1 MSKIGIDVST
11 LATPNPSGIARY
23 VHSLLGAMAE
33 LDTEDEIILCFRMSR
48 LRRYRYFRRAKKT
61 NFPLRLF
68 HDGFAPLL
76 ARSLDLFHGPDDRIA
91 TVGNVP
97 MVATVHDMFSFD
109 YPEFSSTKFRAKKAK
124 YVSDC
129 ARRSKLLIFDSSHSQ
144 NQFTSRFP
152 VDESRLRVVPLGVNH
167 NLISVSDSEAQTRRD
182 SLGLPSEYLLMLGI
196 NPRKN
201 YERVLEAYSLLPMDS
216 PPLVLAGALGSGVET
231 VFQII
236 SRLGLSGRVIVLGRI
251 AEQDVGP
258 IYLGAQLLVFP
269 SICEGFGLPVLE
281 AFVCGT
287 PVLTSNTG
295 ALPETAGDAA
305 LFVDPLN
312 VAAISNG
319 ILNVLEDSQYASQ
332 LSRKGKARALLFS
345 WQNTAKLTLAA
356 YQDAMRF

>member
-33 LDTEDEIILCFRMSR
+33 LDTEDEFFLCYRLSR
-48 LRRYRYFRRAKKT
+48 LRRYRHFRNANKP

-68 HDGFAPLL
+68 QDGFSPLL

-109 YPEFSSTKFRAKKAK
+109 YPEFSSARFRAKKEM
-124 YVSDC
+124 YVGDC
-129 ARRSKLLIFDSSHSQ
+129 ARRSKLLIFDSSDSRD
-144 NQFTSRFP
+144 QFTSRFP
-152 VDESRLRVVPLGVNH
+152 VDDSRLRVIPLGVNH
-167 NLISVSDSEAQTRRD
+167 NLMAIDAQEAQARRD
-182 SLGLPSEYLLMLGI
+182 KLKLPAEYLLMLGI

-201 YERVLEAYSLLPMDS
+201 YARVLEAYSLLPKDS
-216 PPLVLAGALGSGVET
+216 PTLVLAGALGSGVDS
-231 VFQII
+231 VHQAIA
-236 SRLGLSGRVIVLGRI
+236 RLDLSGRVIVLGSI

-258 IYLGAQLLVFP
+258 IYLGASLLVFP
-269 SICEGFGLPVLE
+269 SISEGFGLPVLE

-287 PVLTSNTG
+287 PVLTSSTG

-305 LFVDPLN
+305 LLVDPLS
-312 VAAISNG
+312 VEAISEG
-319 ILNVLEDSQYASQ
+319 ILRVLEDSQYAYE
-332 LSRKGKARALLFS
+332 LSLKGKARAQLFT
-345 WQNTAKLTLAA
+345 WQKTAKLTLAA
-356 YQDAMRF
+356 YQDAMQG